1 MFSYILHME
10 GGGTSCH
17 IWTGLAPLFHLVLMV
32 VSLED
37 ISRLLWVSQDGATSR
52 GVSLC
57 SQWNMFLIGEIVIS
71 LIHLQFSQSFQ
82 WMWANKTQSGCG
94 HDVMTCWFEWG
105 KYLSCSVVMAFIV
118 ICHHVSKYTKPWGHW
133 KLWQWLSVLISL
145 THFEVLQLLH
155 SQKITP
161 AWSPFLADLK
171 LTLRASP
178 RGRTSPTLLSTP
190 HHRRRWTCFG
200 NTPTPPGQTSLL
212 PGFSWNNDICK

>member
-1 MFSYILHME
+1 MFSYILHKE
-10 GGGTSCH
+10 GGTSCH

-37 ISRLLWVSQDGATSR
+37 LSRLLWVSQDGATSR

-82 WMWANKTQSGCG
+82 WMWANKNQSGCG

-133 KLWQWLSVLISL
+133 KLWQWLSIL
-145 THFEVLQLLH
+145 TSFTRFICGA
-155 SQKITP
+155 ST
-161 AWSPFLADLK
+161 
-171 LTLRASP
+171 ASP
-178 RGRTSPTLLSTP
+178 TEKYSSLK
-190 HHRRRWTCFG
+190 
-200 NTPTPPGQTSLL
+200 SLL
-212 PGFSWNNDICK
+212 GGLEAHTPCFTPWKNQSNLVVHPPP